1 MFLTYL
7 MLGVALCLSTVAAFY
22 SIVGL
27 TAIFAASVIPVV
39 IMGTILEVAK
49 LVITVWLHEYW
60 PRVKWAMRLYLVPS
74 VAILMFITSMGI
86 FGFLSKAHIEQVGQG
101 QENAAQLQRINV
113 ELKRQAEIVERAEA
127 RAKTLETT
135 GTGADAN
142 VNSQIRTEQER
153 IDAALARVQPAI
165 DEQNKIIDSQTKIY
179 QDQIAK
185 IDQQSA
191 QLQTFIDAK
200 EIDKAQALVGTA
212 VDGNWGPGTAAAVR
226 NWQAA
231 RARERAA
238 AVEKLEQANNNPT
251 IRAAREEIA
260 RVRRTVEA
268 QVTESNRLIDRLRNQ
283 LGKGDTASVETLVN
297 EQQDKIKA
305 ANTEIETLTKRKY
318 EIEAEYRKLEVE
330 VGPIKYIAEL
340 IYDTADQTVL
350 EKAVRWVIILI
361 VAVFDPLAVMMLLA
375 ATESMTWVRRR
386 LSKPP
391 EPDPTDQPDT
401 SDVEPAV
408 PVPVAESLLSK
419 YVPYPRT
426 PRNRV
431 RRRRKKLLDSDTESD
446 QKKTDIKIEEDDAN
460 DSPMVKEAKRQWK
473 ADNPDKTLKEQ
484 RHLLAQGQ
492 IDHLPWEDYLPPAET
507 IPFGQMLPDNPI
519 KGYQFMH
526 TGYIPSRLF
535 KYNGNKWI
543 EVDKSSTDS
552 YAYNEAYIDYLMDKI
567 VAGEYDPELL
577 TVAEQEQIELKLT
590 PKGQ

>member
-1 MFLTYL
+1 MLLTYL
-7 MLGVALCLSTVAAFY
+7 MLAVALCLSAVAAFY

-39 IMGTILEVAK
+39 IMGSILEVAK

-60 PRVKWAMRLYLVPS
+60 SRVKWAMRLYLVPS

-101 QENAAQLQRINV
+101 QENAAQLQRIEV
-113 ELKRQAEIVERAEA
+113 ELKRQAEIVEKAEA

-142 VNSQIRTEQER
+142 VNSQIKTEQDR

-165 DEQNKIIDSQTKIY
+165 DEQNKIIDAQTRIY
-179 QDQIAK
+179 QDQIVK
-185 IDQQSA
+185 IDQQSE
-191 QLQTFIDAK
+191 QLQKFIDAK

-231 RARERAA
+231 RARERTD
-238 AVEKLEQANNNPT
+238 AVAKLEQANNNPT

-260 RVRRTVEA
+260 RVRRTVET
-268 QVTESNRLIDRLRNQ
+268 QVAESNRLIDRLRNQ

-297 EQQDKIKA
+297 EQQDRVKA
-305 ANTEIETLTKRKY
+305 ATTEIEKLTRTKY
-318 EIEAEYRKLEVE
+318 ELQAEFRKLEVE

-340 IYDTADQTVL
+340 IYDTTDQTIL

-375 ATESMTWVRRR
+375 ATESRSWVRGII
-386 LSKPP
+386 PP
-391 EPDPTDQPDT
+391 PPPQPSPLPTPEDLPR
-401 SDVEPAV
+401 VRYE
-408 PVPVAESLLSK
+408 PVPK
-419 YVPYPRT
+419 R

-431 RRRRKKLLDSDTESD
+431 RRRRQARLEALKNLN
-446 QKKTDIKIEEDDAN
+446 QKKTEPVLEEEVGEYPEETAAI
-460 DSPMVKEAKRQWK
+460 KEAKRQWK

-484 RHLLAQGQ
+484 RHLLVQGA
-492 IDHLPWEDYLPPAET
+492 IDHLPWETYLPET
-507 IPFGQMLPDNPI
+507 EHIPFGQMLPDNPV
-519 KGYQFMH
+519 KGYQFLH
-526 TGYIPSRLF
+526 TGYIPSKLF
-535 KYNGNKWI
+535 KYNGSKWI
-543 EVDKSSTDS
+543 EVDKSLTDS
-552 YAYNEAYIDYLMDKI
+552 YAYNTAYIEYLMDKI
-567 VAGEYDPELL
+567 VSGEYDPELL
-577 TVAEQEQIELKLT
+577 SSAEQQQIELKLT

>member
-1 MFLTYL
+1 
-7 MLGVALCLSTVAAFY
+7 MLAVALCLSTVAAFY

-101 QENAAQLQRINV
+101 QENAAQLQRIGV

-165 DEQNKIIDSQTKIY
+165 DEQNKIIDAQTRIY
-179 QDQIAK
+179 QDQITK

-191 QLQTFIDAK
+191 QLQAFIDAK

-212 VDGNWGPGTAAAVR
+212 VDSNWGPGTAAAVR
-226 NWQAA
+226 NWQSA
-231 RARERAA
+231 RSRERTD
-238 AVEKLEQANNNPT
+238 AVSKLEQANNNPT

-386 LSKPP
+386 LPEPP
-391 EPDPTDQPDT
+391 EPDPTDRPDT

-408 PVPVAESLLSK
+408 PVPLAESLLSK

-426 PRNRV
+426 PKNRV
-431 RRRRKKLLDSDTESD
+431 RRRRQARLEAAKNQD
-446 QKKTDIKIEEDDAN
+446 QKKTEPDLDLDDHPEETAAE
-460 DSPMVKEAKRQWK
+460 KEAKRQWK

-519 KGYQFMH
+519 KGYQFLH

-552 YAYNEAYIDYLMDKI
+552 YAYNAAYIDYLMDKI
-567 VAGEYDPELL
+567 VSGEYDSELL